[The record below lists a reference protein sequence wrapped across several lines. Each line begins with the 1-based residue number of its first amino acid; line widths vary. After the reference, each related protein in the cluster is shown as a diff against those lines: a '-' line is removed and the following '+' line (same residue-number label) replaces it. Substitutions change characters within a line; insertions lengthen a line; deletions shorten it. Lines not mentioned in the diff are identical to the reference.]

1 MHLLCWNNKNQHY
14 QRNISWHVSIQPGF
28 LIIVTIFH
36 QFVGRW
42 VALTNGSI
50 VTGFAGSLET
60 RDIRRDF
67 RRVILSQASR
77 SLVFLPAGDSEPL
90 PAFPQTLAA
99 YAQFFGE
106 LSFIHYILMFQHEA
120 LEVVFQ

>member
-1 MHLLCWNNKNQHY
+1 VHLLCWNNKNPHY

-42 VALTNGSI
+42 VALTN
-50 VTGFAGSLET
+50 GSLET